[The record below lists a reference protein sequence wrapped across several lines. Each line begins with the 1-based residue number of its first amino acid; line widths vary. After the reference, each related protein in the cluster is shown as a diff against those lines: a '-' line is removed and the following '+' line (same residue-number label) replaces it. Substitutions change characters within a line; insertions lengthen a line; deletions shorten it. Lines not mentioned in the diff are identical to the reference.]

1 MPLSDGTAF
10 LFGCIGG
17 LLPDVVKLLQSG
29 TQMPTYLKKPWFY
42 VVLVITVALGG
53 FVAGFLLEPN
63 TRVDAVAY
71 GFSALEIIRRIG
83 GSALGGSGGTPGTGT
98 PGIAATEPRVRDYLA

>member
-1 MPLSDGTAF
+1 MPLSDTTAF

-17 LLPDVVKLLQSG
+17 LLPDVVKLIQSG
-29 TQMPTYLKKPWFY
+29 TDMPTYLKKPWWY
-42 VVLVITVALGG
+42 VVLAITVALGG

-71 GFSALEIIRRIG
+71 GFSALEIVRRIG
-83 GSALGGSGGTPGTGT
+83 GSALGGSGGRPGTGT
-98 PGIAATEPRVRDYLA
+98 TDLASTGPRVRDYLA

>member
-17 LLPDVVKLLQSG
+17 ALPDVVKLIQSK
-29 TQMPTYLKKPWFY
+29 TEMPTYLKKPWWY
-42 VVLVITVALGG
+42 VVFVITVALGG
-53 FVAGFLLEPN
+53 LVAGFLLEPN

-83 GSALGGSGGTPGTGT
+83 GSALGGNGGTPGTRT
-98 PGIAATEPRVRDYLA
+98 TDLAATPPRVRDYLA

>member
-17 LLPDVVKLLQSG
+17 ALPDVVKLIQSK
-29 TQMPTYLKKPWFY
+29 TAMPAYLKTPWFY

-53 FVAGFLLEPN
+53 FVAGFLLEPI

-83 GSALGGSGGTPGTGT
+83 GSAVGGTGAAPSPATSGL
-98 PGIAATEPRVRDYLA
+98 AATPLRIRDYLA